1 MEHSADWIAPT
12 LFVGSMILSENPFAV
27 SLAIEIIKQYVVDFF
42 KDSPSAP
49 TVRMDVIFESTAAK
63 QCRKLSYSGP
73 AEGLSELS
81 NIVKEMS
88 KANDN

>member
-1 MEHSADWIAPT
+1 
-12 LFVGSMILSENPFAV
+12 
-27 SLAIEIIKQYVVDFF
+27 
-42 KDSPSAP
+42 
-49 TVRMDVIFESTAAK
+49 MDVIFESTAAK